1 MGCLTTEAVLEAKGL
16 QARFKV
22 LSSLHLGVLVWMLM
36 TNSVCSFA
44 EECKTEKGEYLFLML
59 QTVYVI

>member
-22 LSSLHLGVLVWMLM
+22 LSSFRFGVPVWMLV

-44 EECKTEKGEYLFLML
+44 EECKTEEGIFS
-59 QTVYVI
+59 

>member
-16 QARFKV
+16 QARCKV
-22 LSSLHLGVLVWMLM
+22 LSSLHLGVRVWMLM

-44 EECKTEKGEYLFLML
+44 EECKTGGGEYLFLIL